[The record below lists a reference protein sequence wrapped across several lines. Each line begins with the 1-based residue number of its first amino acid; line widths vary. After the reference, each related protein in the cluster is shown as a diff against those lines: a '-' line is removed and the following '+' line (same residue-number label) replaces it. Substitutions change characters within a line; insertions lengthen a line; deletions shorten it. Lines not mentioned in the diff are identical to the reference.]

1 MGRTD
6 RLGSFL
12 QAREVAQE
20 RLAGKAVN
28 LLQFEATA
36 LFLLLRSG
44 PLLQTVSRDL
54 EAHLQIGQR
63 AKGVLQ
69 RGQEVLRV
77 EGRVIQAGRRGRL
90 CGADIRMRVVPHLAP
105 PWLVRMAGLSE

>member
-1 MGRTD
+1 MEWAD
-6 RLGSFL
+6 RLGFLL
-12 QAREVAQE
+12 QASEVPKE
-20 RLAGKAVN
+20 RLTGLPVK
-28 LLQFEATA
+28 LLKLGTMA
-36 LFLLLRSG
+36 LLLLLWPG
-44 PLLQTVSRDL
+44 PLLQTVSCDL

-63 AKGVLQ
+63 SKGVLQ